1 MKLNQQLLKSNILTQ
16 QSRDRLICHMLKN
29 DTKTRLCLFLFI
41 TSCSCF
47 GSMSAENCTY
57 NKNTDIHSTAVSD
70 PVVLR
75 PLLALSG
82 IMATTAPSVQAV
94 GLVPRL
100 LGDGAWHSPTFS
112 YRAEACVLKHWDLFQ
127 GQSVPGYVNLVV
139 NPETITSTCLH
150 LRLQTKLYWE
160 LVFLL
165 TQL

>member
-1 MKLNQQLLKSNILTQ
+1 
-16 QSRDRLICHMLKN
+16 MLKN

-41 TSCSCF
+41 PSCSCF

-57 NKNTDIHSTAVSD
+57 NKSTDIHSTAVSD

-139 NPETITSTCLH
+139 NPEDYNFYMFALETSNKVV
-150 LRLQTKLYWE
+150 LRISFPVNSALE
-160 LVFLL
+160 SLV
-165 TQL
+165 